1 MYEPSPQPTS
11 WTRLLVPVSEHIW
24 PSVAHL
30 LVFSLVY
37 DKSTVRMITGETL
50 THLSLALL
58 VLSAYS
64 FFSLAAGLCLLL
76 FFTRTCNARL
86 VLFRRLGLH
95 GPVAMVA
102 YVPLRMDAGV

>member
-50 THLSLALL
+50 TIDGGQR
-58 VLSAYS
+58 
-64 FFSLAAGLCLLL
+64 FW
-76 FFTRTCNARL
+76 RL
-86 VLFRRLGLH
+86 PRDVQFLEPDQR
-95 GPVAMVA
+95 
-102 YVPLRMDAGV
+102 